1 MRVYLDICCLK
12 RPFDDL
18 SQERVRLESEAVL
31 AILGA
36 PSTAVEL
43 VRSRAHR
50 LENSLN
56 PVAWRAAR
64 VAMWL
69 AERPTSEIDDSA
81 LASRVDALVA
91 MGFKSFDALH
101 LASAEL
107 SQSHTFVTVDDRL
120 LAAARRQAPSLRCAV
135 REPVSLAR
143 EVLS

>member
-36 PSTAVEL
+36 PATAVEL
-43 VRSRAHR
+43 LRSRAHH

-56 PVAWRAAR
+56 PVTWRAAR
-64 VAMWL
+64 VALWL
-69 AERPTSEIDDSA
+69 AERPTLEIDDSA
-81 LASRVDALVA
+81 LAPRTSALVG

-107 SQSHTFVTVDDRL
+107 GQSDVFVTVDDRL
-120 LAAARRQAPSLRCAV
+120 LAAARRQGPLLRCAV
-135 REPVSLAR
+135 REPISFAR

>member
-1 MRVYLDICCLK
+1 MRVYLDICCLM
-12 RPFDDL
+12 RPFDGL

-36 PSTAVEL
+36 PPAAVEL
-43 VRSRAHR
+43 VRSLAHR

-81 LASRVDALVA
+81 LAPRVGALLA
-91 MGFKSFDALH
+91 AGFKSFDALQ
-101 LASAEL
+101 LASAEH
-107 SQSHTFVTVDDRL
+107 SESHTFVTVDDRL
-120 LAAARRQAPSLRCAV
+120 LAAASRQAASLRCAV
-135 REPVSLAR
+135 REPVSFAR

>member
-1 MRVYLDICCLK
+1 MRVYLGICCLK

-18 SQERVRLESEAVL
+18 SQERVRLESEAVP
-31 AILGA
+31 AILGS
-36 PSTAVEL
+36 PPTAVEL

-69 AERPTSEIDDSA
+69 AEGPASEIDDSVLAPRVGA
-81 LASRVDALVA
+81 LMAT
-91 MGFKSFDALH
+91 GFKSFDALH

-107 SQSHTFVTVDDRL
+107 SESQTFVTVDDRL
-120 LAAARRQAPSLRCAV
+120 LAAARRQAPFLRCAV
-135 REPVSLAR
+135 KEPVSFAR